1 MKLLLFQGYDPIL
14 NDVISRIAD
23 YINTDSDEQPVV
35 NGTTNDAELTVKQG
49 VNVKGIHCVALG
61 FTQPLFHFVD
71 INTREV
77 SAYRD
82 PDTSYNIVGTLVS
95 AGS

>member
-49 VNVKGIHCVALG
+49 VNVKGHSLCGARLHTAI
-61 FTQPLFHFVD
+61 
-71 INTREV
+71 V
-77 SAYRD
+77 SFC
-82 PDTSYNIVGTLVS
+82 GHQHK
-95 AGS
+95 GSFCI